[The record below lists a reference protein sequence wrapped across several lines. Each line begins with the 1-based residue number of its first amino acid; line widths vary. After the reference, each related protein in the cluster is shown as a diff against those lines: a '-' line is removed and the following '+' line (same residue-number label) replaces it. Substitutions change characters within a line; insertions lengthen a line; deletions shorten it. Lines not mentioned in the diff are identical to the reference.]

1 MSRTAPK
8 QEALSEP
15 LLEEKEEAL
24 SEPLLEESPA
34 DELEEDEGGGAEAA
48 WNLIGMAPWKLASAR
63 VRQLAQEDH
72 PDADAGI
79 ADADADGPAVEVQ
92 QRSGEVCEDQPIVD
106 EGQTGP
112 QRRLL
117 EVG

>member
-15 LLEEKEEAL
+15 LLEVKEEAL
-24 SEPLLEESPA
+24 SEPPGTA
-34 DELEEDEGGGAEAA
+34 DELEEDEGGGFDS
-48 WNLIGMAPWKLASAR
+48 WNLH
-63 VRQLAQEDH
+63 EDH

-92 QRSGEVCEDQPIVD
+92 QRSGEVCEDQPIDD

-117 EVG
+117 EVDKDGEIITA